1 MQYMKFT
8 RRTSGIKL
16 ARNVFKR
23 AREDPRSGHH
33 VCLCVFSLPLLLPP
47 LPTPSHY
54 LLSPPSTYTYT
65 YIIYYHNKL
74 NTSQVFVAA
83 ALMEYYISKDKNIAF
98 KIFEL
103 GLKRYSDEPSYLL
116 AYIDHLSH
124 LNGEDHLLLLHIR
137 VYMCMYVCMYRC
149 TL

>member
-47 LPTPSHY
+47 LPTPSHHP
-54 LLSPPSTYTYT
+54 LPPPTFFPQRIRTRISYNITFSQ
-65 YIIYYHNKL
+65 NKI

-124 LNGEDHLLLLHIR
+124 LNGEDH
-137 VYMCMYVCMYRC
+137 
-149 TL
+149 